1 MNNNKGII
9 NLLWIITIFGVVA
22 LIFMFGLIFI
32 KEAGDQFL
40 GTPLT
45 NTALSVLNNSPAP
58 QNFSNSINTIQSTY
72 DGIDLP
78 YDLFFLI
85 FWILESGGVFYLAY
99 KVKKASIY
107 SWIGMVFIGSMMFLL
122 ITGFVAQ
129 FTDWFIANFYDLLFS
144 GINLSTPIMD
154 FYFENMA
161 LINYLTF
168 AIALFLNRIDVSI
181 EMGGGRV
188 EE

>member
-1 MNNNKGII
+1 MNKKGILKI
-9 NLLWIITIFGVVA
+9 MWIITIFGVIA
-22 LIFMFGLIFI
+22 LFFMFGLIFV
-32 KEAGDQFL
+32 KEAGDQYL
-40 GTPLT
+40 SEPLT
-45 NTALSVLNNSPAP
+45 NIALNVLNTTSAP
-58 QNFSNSINTIQSTY
+58 SNFSNTITNIQTTYNGIN
-72 DGIDLP
+72 LP

-85 FWILESGGVFYLAY
+85 FWIIESGGVFYLAY
-99 KVKKASIY
+99 KVKKYPIY
-107 SWIGMVFIGSMMFLL
+107 SWIGLVFIGSMMFLL

-144 GINLSTPIMD
+144 SLNLNTPIMD
-154 FYFENMA
+154 FYFNNMA